1 LNRNV
6 KTGVL
11 MELQEID
18 KLVLLVDELR
28 KLPTEKSWLEF
39 KKDNYKPE
47 MIGEDISALANAAV
61 LADRNCAYML
71 WGVDDSTHEI
81 VGTEF
86 DLQTLKKGNEEL
98 ENWLRHSLSENAY
111 FVFHSIDCQ
120 GKKVGILKINA
131 AALRPVSFDKTPYV
145 RIGSYTKKLRD
156 YPEVEANL
164 WDVLRNVNFEKQ
176 LAKTDMSLDNALNL
190 LDVGAY
196 FDKTHARMP
205 SSFEEMGVMLCSEGV
220 LSRQDNGLYSITNMG
235 AILFAKRLSLFER
248 LSRKAVRVI
257 QYRGI
262 NKLNMMREM
271 TGAHGYAVGF
281 DGLIQYLMAITP
293 SDIPIEGGSRATK
306 TAYPE
311 IAIRELVANALIHQD
326 FSKTG
331 TGPLIE
337 VFDNRIEISS
347 PGNCLVEINRLVDSP
362 PKSRNEQIAALSR
375 RMKICEEAGGGWDKA
390 VIACEQ
396 LHLPAPKANPYEE
409 SFKVTLRSMI
419 PFSDL
424 SLEDKLWTCYL
435 HACIKFIQG
444 EHMTNASLRERFA
457 LEEHSSASISR
468 AIKRCMAAKLVKPL
482 DPTTAPKYMKYV
494 PYWA

>member
-1 LNRNV
+1 
-6 KTGVL
+6 
-11 MELQEID
+11 MELQEVD
-18 KLVLLVDELR
+18 KLVLLVEELR

-39 KKDNYKPE
+39 KKSNYKPE

-61 LADRNCAYML
+61 LADRSCAYML

-98 ENWLRHSLSENAY
+98 ENWLRHSLSENAN
-111 FVFHSIDCQ
+111 FVFHSVKCQ
-120 GKKVGILKINA
+120 GKNVGILKINA
-131 AALRPVSFDKTPYV
+131 AVLRPVSFDKMPYV

-164 WDVLRNVNFEKQ
+164 WDVLRNANFERQ
-176 LAKTDMSLDNALNL
+176 PAKTDLLLDEALNL

-196 FDKTHARMP
+196 FDKTHVRMP
-205 SSFEEMGVMLCSEGV
+205 SAFEEMGMMLCCEGV
-220 LSRQDNGLYSITNMG
+220 LVRQDNGLYSISNMG
-235 AILFAKRLSLFER
+235 AILFAKKLSVFER

-271 TGAHGYAVGF
+271 TEERGYAVGF
-281 DGLIQYLMAITP
+281 DGVIQYLMAITP
-293 SDIPIEGGSRATK
+293 SDIPIEGGSRMIK

-311 IAIRELVANALIHQD
+311 IAVRELVANAIIHQD

-337 VFDNRIEISS
+337 VFDNRIEISN
-347 PGNCLVEINRLVDSP
+347 PGKCLVDVNRLVDTP

-390 VIACEQ
+390 VIACEDF
-396 LHLPAPKANPYEE
+396 HLLAPKANPYDE
-409 SFKVTLRSMI
+409 SFKVTLRVRMS
-419 PFSDL
+419 FSDM

-457 LEEHSSASISR
+457 LENYSSASVSR
-468 AIKRCMAAKLVKPL
+468 AIRSCLEARLVKPL

>member
-1 LNRNV
+1 
-6 KTGVL
+6 
-11 MELQEID
+11 MESQEVD
-18 KLVLLVDELR
+18 KLVLLVEELR

-61 LADRNCAYML
+61 LAGRSCAYML
-71 WGVDDSTHEI
+71 WGVDDGTHEI

-98 ENWLRHSLSENAY
+98 ENWLRHSLSDNAY
-111 FVFHSIDCQ
+111 FVFRSVDCQ
-120 GKKVGILKINA
+120 GKKVGILKINTA
-131 AALRPVSFDKTPYV
+131 CLRPVSFDKIPYV

-164 WDVLRNVNFEKQ
+164 WDVLRNVNFERQ
-176 LAKTDMSLDNALNL
+176 PAKADLLLDDALNM

-196 FDKTHARMP
+196 FDKTNARMP
-205 SSFEEMGVMLCSEGV
+205 SSFDEMGVMLCSEGV
-220 LSRQDNGLYSITNMG
+220 LVRQDDGLYSITNLG
-235 AILFAKRLSLFER
+235 AILFAKRLSMFER

-257 QYRGI
+257 QYHGI

-271 TGAHGYAVGF
+271 TGTYGYAVGF
-281 DGLIQYLMAITP
+281 DGLIQFLMAITP
-293 SDIPIEGGSRATK
+293 SDIPIEGGSRTTK

-331 TGPLIE
+331 MGPLIE

-347 PGNCLVEINRLVDSP
+347 PGKCLVEINRLVDSP

-390 VIACEQ
+390 VIACEESR
-396 LHLPAPKANPYEE
+396 LPAPKANPYEE
-409 SFKVTLRSMI
+409 SFKVTLRTRV
-419 PFSDL
+419 PFVNL

-435 HACIKFIQG
+435 HACIKHIQG
-444 EHMTNASLRERFA
+444 EHMTNSSLRERFA

-468 AIKRCMAAKLVKPL
+468 TIKSCVVANLVKPL

>member
-1 LNRNV
+1 
-6 KTGVL
+6 
-11 MELQEID
+11 MELQEAD
-18 KLVLLVDELR
+18 KLVLLVEELR
-28 KLPTEKSWLEF
+28 KLPSEKSWLEF

-47 MIGEDISALANAAV
+47 MIGEDISALANAAT
-61 LADRNCAYML
+61 LAERTSAYML
-71 WGVDDSTHEI
+71 WGVDNDTHEI
-81 VGTEF
+81 VGTKH
-86 DLQTLKKGNEEL
+86 DLQSLKKGNEEL
-98 ENWLRHSLSENAY
+98 ENWLRHSLSENVY
-111 FVFHSIDCQ
+111 FDFKAVDCQ
-120 GKKVGILKINA
+120 GKRVGILTINA
-131 AALRPVSFDKTPYV
+131 ASLRPVAFDKTPFV

-156 YPEVEANL
+156 YPEVEAKL
-164 WDVLRNVNFEKQ
+164 WDVLRNVNFERQ
-176 LAKTDMSLDNALNL
+176 SAKSDLSLDDALSM
-190 LDVGAY
+190 LDISAY
-196 FDKTHARMP
+196 VEKTHARMP
-205 SSFEEMGVMLCSEGV
+205 SSFEEVGVMLCSEGI
-220 LSRQDNGLYSITNMG
+220 LSRQDNGLYSISNMG
-235 AILFAKRLSLFER
+235 AILFAKRLTMFER

-271 TGAHGYAVGF
+271 TGLHGYAVGF

-293 SDIPIEGGSRATK
+293 SDIPIEGGSRVTK

-311 IAIRELVANALIHQD
+311 IAVRELVANALIHQD

-347 PGNCLVEINRLVDSP
+347 PGKCLVEVNRLVDTP

-390 VIACEQ
+390 VIACEV

-409 SFKVTLRSMI
+409 SFKVMLRVRM
-419 PFSDL
+419 PFSNM

-444 EHMTNASLRERFA
+444 EHMTNSSLRERFA
-457 LEEHSSASISR
+457 LEDHSSASASR
-468 AIKRCMAAKLVKPL
+468 AIRSCVEAKLVKPL